1 MTNREPITIQV
12 GAHEFKF
19 VPPDVLR
26 FKMRGAM
33 SDEDAKAYLDFIHV
47 HAEETGG
54 LLYAAY
60 DLSQFTRID
69 ERARNRTTKVDKPY
83 PFAGL
88 VIVGASFSVRAL
100 AAMIIRAAKLIKPE
114 SVNFPHKFVATL
126 AEAEAWIDELREK
139 AAK

>member
-1 MTNREPITIQV
+1 MSARKAVKVTV
-12 GAHEFKF
+12 GTHEFEF

-33 SDEDAKAYLDFIHV
+33 LEEDAKAYLDFIHV

-60 DLSQFTRID
+60 ELSQFTRID
-69 ERARNRTTKVDKPY
+69 EKARNRTTKVEKPY

-114 SVNFPHKFVATL
+114 SVNFPHKFVATM

-139 AAK
+139 AAT